1 MARGVNKVILIGNL
15 GKDPEVQNFET
26 GKKASFSLATT
37 EVQRDREGNEIQHT
51 EWHNVVMW
59 RGLADIAESYL
70 RKGSQVY
77 VEGRLRSRS
86 FDAKDGTKRFVTEVQ
101 VDNLVLLG
109 GRKEGGNEFHQSTSS
124 QPSAQSSNTPVPPV
138 SNDVP
143 SAETGAKEDIP
154 F

>member
-37 EVQRDREGNEIQHT
+37 EVQRDREGNENQHT

-59 RGLADIAESYL
+59 RGLADIAETYL

-77 VEGRLRSRS
+77 VEGKIRSRS
-86 FDAKDGTKRFVTEVQ
+86 FDGKDGVKRFVTEIQ

-109 GRKEGGNEFHQSTSS
+109 GRKESGNDNSPSGYQQPASS
-124 QPSAQSSNTPVPPV
+124 PAVQPPITNAASNP
-138 SNDVP
+138 
-143 SAETGAKEDIP
+143 EEKEDLP

>member
-1 MARGVNKVILIGNL
+1 MILIGNL

-26 GKKASFSLATT
+26 GKKATFSIATT
-37 EVQRDREGNEIQHT
+37 EIQRDREGNEIQHT
-51 EWHNVVMW
+51 EWHNLVMW

-77 VEGRLRSRS
+77 VEGRLRSRT
-86 FDAKDGTKRFVTEVQ
+86 FDAKDGTKRTVTEVQ

-109 GRKEGGNEFHQSTSS
+109 GRREGSNEYSAGTLSSGNSNPAPPAPPVE
-124 QPSAQSSNTPVPPV
+124 NTP
-138 SNDVP
+138 SSTDD
-143 SAETGAKEDIP
+143 KEDLP